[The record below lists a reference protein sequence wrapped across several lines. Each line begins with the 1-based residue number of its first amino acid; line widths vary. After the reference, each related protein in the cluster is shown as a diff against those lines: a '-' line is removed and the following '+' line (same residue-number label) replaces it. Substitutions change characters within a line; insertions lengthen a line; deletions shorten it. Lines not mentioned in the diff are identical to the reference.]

1 MTLFEILPSLRHAA
15 TPRIDRAI
23 WPLTTHVDE
32 LGRLC
37 VGEIALTE
45 VADEFDTPTYV
56 IDEADFRHRIRRYR
70 VALPEARLVYAGK
83 ALLTTAVAGWV
94 ADEGA
99 GLGVCSGGEL
109 ATALVAGA
117 DPNRIMLDGKVIT
130 PDDFCK
136 VASAGVGRIVVDSPT
151 EVAFLAAGVRQPQA
165 VHVRVS
171 PAIDFH
177 ERSSATADL
186 TDQTLGFAL
195 TDGHADD
202 AIQRA
207 LDQPLLYL
215 VGLQCHIGSQVTD
228 ASLYGEAI
236 RQMVPLMA
244 EVRARHGVILTELN
258 IGGGHGV
265 PYVSG
270 DPELDLDAL
279 RDFIDDA
286 LDASCA
292 AERFPR
298 PTIVV
303 EPGRAISARAGVT
316 LYRVLRVQP
325 QPGGRTTVVVDGGLG
340 DNPRVVP
347 YDAVYTVALA
357 NRHSMT
363 ATRPMT
369 VVGRHCESGDEIARD
384 VGLPADIHAG
394 DLLAVACTGAY
405 HHSMAS
411 TYNMVGRPPLV
422 AVKDGRAR
430 ELVRR
435 ETIADLL
442 SRDRACT
449 EPPPVRQERAGG
461 GCEALLHGE

>member
-1 MTLFEILPSLRHAA
+1 LNSIVGQQLWKWKPNSMTLFEILPSLRHAA

-23 WPLTTHVDE
+23 WPLTSHVDE

-37 VGEIALTE
+37 VGEMALTE
-45 VADEFDTPTYV
+45 IADEFGTPTYV
-56 IDEADFRHRIRRYR
+56 IDEDDFRQRIRRYR
-70 VALPEARLVYAGK
+70 AALPEARMVYAGK
-83 ALLTTAVAGWV
+83 ALLTTAVARWG
-94 ADEGA
+94 AEEAA
-99 GLGVCSGGEL
+99 GLGVCSRGEL
-109 ATALVAGA
+109 ATALLAGV
-117 DPNRIMLDGKVIT
+117 DPNQIVMHGIATTSGELCR
-130 PDDFCK
+130 
-136 VASAGVGRIVVDSPT
+136 AAHAGVGRIIVNSPT
-151 EVAFLAAGVRQPQA
+151 EVALLAAGVRQPQA
-165 VHVRVS
+165 VQIRVS
-171 PAIDFH
+171 PDI
-177 ERSSATADL
+177 
-186 TDQTLGFAL
+186 
-195 TDGHADD
+195 DGHAAD
-202 AIQRA
+202 AIQQA
-207 LDQPLLYL
+207 VDQPLLNL
-215 VGLQCHIGSQVTD
+215 VGLYCHVGRQVTD

-244 EVRARHGVILTELN
+244 EVRSRHGVILTELN
-258 IGGGHGV
+258 IGGGQGV

-298 PTIVV
+298 PTSVV

-316 LYRVLRVQP
+316 LYRVLWVQS
-325 QPGGRTTVVVDGGLG
+325 QPGERAIAVVDGGLS
-340 DNPRVVP
+340 DNPRVALH
-347 YDAVYTVALA
+347 DTRYTIALA
-357 NRHSMT
+357 NRHPMT
-363 ATRPMT
+363 ATQSMT
-369 VVGRHCESGDEIARD
+369 IVGRHGESGDEIARD
-384 VGLPADIHAG
+384 VLLPSDLHAG

-422 AVKDGRAR
+422 AVKDGCSR

-442 SRDRACT
+442 ARDRVYKGR
-449 EPPPVRQERAGG
+449 PPARPERRDS

>member
-1 MTLFEILPSLRHAA
+1 MTLFEILPSLRRAA

-23 WPLTTHVDE
+23 WPLTTQVDE

-37 VGEIALTE
+37 VGEMALTE
-45 VADEFDTPTYV
+45 VADEFGTPTYV

-70 VALPEARLVYAGK
+70 AALPEARFVYAGK
-83 ALLTTAVAGWV
+83 ALLTTAIAQWV
-94 ADEGA
+94 AEEGS
-99 GLGVCSGGEL
+99 GLGVCSHGEL
-109 ATALVAGA
+109 ATALIAGV
-117 DPNRIMLDGKVIT
+117 DPNQIVVHGMATT
-130 PDDFCK
+130 PGELRK
-136 VASAGVGRIVVDSPT
+136 AANAGVGRIVVDSPT

-171 PAIDFH
+171 PDMSLI
-177 ERSSATADL
+177 
-186 TDQTLGFAL
+186 
-195 TDGHADD
+195 DGHAAD

-298 PTIVV
+298 PTIVL
-303 EPGRAISARAGVT
+303 EPGRAISARAGIT
-316 LYRVLRVQP
+316 LYRVLWVQS
-325 QPGGRTTVVVDGGLG
+325 QPGGRAIVVVDGGLS
-340 DNPRVVP
+340 DNPRVALH
-347 YDAVYTVALA
+347 DARYTIALA

-363 ATRPMT
+363 ATQPTT

-384 VGLPADIHAG
+384 VPLPADLHAG

-422 AVKDGRAR
+422 AVKDGRTR

-435 ETIADLL
+435 ETVADLL
-442 SRDRACT
+442 SRDRASA
-449 EPPPVRQERAGG
+449 EPPPMRHERAGS